1 MTLSGGPAW
10 PGAAG
15 GRVEVPGFGDAAPA
29 GGLGLVVPG
38 DAEPVARTAPRVE
51 LGGLD
56 PVVDDAGAAAEAA
69 GGLGDADLAGRI
81 RRRGRDVVG
90 VADPLHGLD
99 VERPAVPG
107 DQPGWVQFGCQLG
120 GGH

>member
-81 RRRGRDVVG
+81 RRRGRD
-90 VADPLHGLD
+90 GL
-99 VERPAVPG
+99 PG
-107 DQPGWVQFGCQLG
+107 PRSARRWRRCASRSRSGPWPGRVRAAR
-120 GGH
+120 